1 MNRNFVKI
9 EELNKKIEIE
19 ADQYIIQY
27 YRLMNEKNN
36 LILNAKEL
44 EKNICMKKAKL
55 HDYQILA
62 KKREID
68 EKNLMVEV
76 EKLSIQISL
85 YNLIKQKLYY
95 DKLLRLFILNTFSI
109 KSNIET

>member
-44 EKNICMKKAKL
+44 EKNIFMKKANG
-55 HDYQILA
+55 DIA
-62 KKREID
+62 F
-68 EKNLMVEV
+68 
-76 EKLSIQISL
+76 
-85 YNLIKQKLYY
+85 YY
-95 DKLLRLFILNTFSI
+95 
-109 KSNIET
+109 